1 MWTESD
7 TGQADSARLALFP
20 LRTVLLPAGR
30 LSLQVFEAR
39 YLDLVRDCLRND
51 RSFGITWIRDG
62 EEVMRPGSMAPVLAR
77 VGCEAHIVDWD
88 SLPNGLLGVTV
99 EGGRRFTLQDS
110 RQTEHGLHWGEVSW
124 RDGGRPYHSESAMEG
139 LRKLLS
145 DLMEH
150 PHVKRLGLAAADD
163 PALCVYQ
170 LAQLLP
176 IDDGARYTLLEE
188 DDPAMRLDALLGLL
202 EQIGN

>member
-1 MWTESD
+1 MWTESEG
-7 TGQADSARLALFP
+7 GQPDSARLALFP

-39 YLDLVRDCLRND
+39 YIDLVRDCLRHD
-51 RSFGITWIRDG
+51 RSFGITWIKDG

-77 VGCEAHIVDWD
+77 VGCEARIVDWD
-88 SLPNGLLGVTV
+88 SLPNGLLGITV

-110 RQTEHGLHWGEVSW
+110 RQTEHGLHWGEVLW
-124 RDGGRPYHSESAMEG
+124 RDGGRPYHSESAIEG
-139 LRKLLS
+139 LRKLLG
-145 DLMEH
+145 DLMQH
-150 PHVKRLGLAAADD
+150 PHVQRLGLTAAEE
-163 PALCVYQ
+163 PGLCVYQ

-176 IDDGARYTLLEE
+176 IDDSARYNLLEE
-188 DDPAMRLDALLGLL
+188 DDPAVRLDTLLAFL